1 MGCAH
6 RSCAAVFVSASGIH
20 VADLTS
26 IARNIQ
32 AGAVTLYRPTGGTGG
47 GLGGKGSGGGVGLGG
62 VGAGGDGLSGIG
74 GLY

>member
-1 MGCAH
+1 MGCAR

-20 VADLTS
+20 VGDLTS

-32 AGAVTLYRPTGGTGG
+32 AGAKTPYRPTGGIGG
-47 GLGGKGSGGGVGLGG
+47 GLGGKGSGGGVGRGG